1 MNKNWKKFLSSSI
14 KTIKKNDRILI
25 GTHIDPDSDGI
36 CAALSC
42 ATLVEH
48 FTGTKPRLYCQST
61 VPSKHS
67 FLMDGRAFLN
77 RLPEFDLLIA
87 VDSTGIDRVIPE
99 EHFKKIPWKQ
109 KTIINIDHHRS
120 NNGFGDINYVDE
132 KASSACEII
141 YRMFQDLK
149 VPITS
154 QTAGIIYSGIY
165 IETGGFAYPNTTN
178 GVFAVVSDLVS
189 RGVRPSTLLKKLHG
203 RTLQGTRLLSAVLDT
218 IKIKKG
224 VGVMHLS
231 LAILA
236 KTGARISDSEHF
248 LSFLQAITN
257 VHVSVFLREEKRG
270 TRVSLRSDGLV
281 DVNEVASRFGGGGH
295 RMAAGMRMPQ
305 KMTIARKLVLA
316 EIDRRLNADRR
327 RRK

>member
-1 MNKNWKKFLSSSI
+1 MNSWI
-14 KTIKKNDRILI
+14 RTIKKNDRILI

-36 CAALSC
+36 CAALC
-42 ATLVEH
+42 GAALVEH
-48 FTGTKPRLYCQST
+48 FTRTKPQLYCQSV

-77 RLPEFDLLIA
+77 RLPAFDLLIA
-87 VDSTGIDRVIPE
+87 VDSAGIDRVIPE
-99 EHFKKIPWKQ
+99 DHFKKIPWKH

-120 NNGFGDINYVDE
+120 NDGFGDVNYVDE

-141 YRMFQDLK
+141 YRMFKDLK

-154 QTAGIIYSGIY
+154 KTAGIFYSGIY

-178 GVFAVVSDLVS
+178 SVFAVVSDLVS
-189 RGVRPSTLLKKLHG
+189 RGVQPSTLVKNLHG

-224 VGVMHLS
+224 IGVMHLS
-231 LAILA
+231 LVMLA
-236 KTGARISDSEHF
+236 ETGARMSDSEHF
-248 LSFLQAITN
+248 LSFLQAITD

-281 DVNEVASRFGGGGH
+281 DVNEVARRFGGGGH

-305 KMTIARKLVLA
+305 KMTIAQKLVLA
-316 EIDRRLNADRR
+316 EISRHLNADRP

>member
-1 MNKNWKKFLSSSI
+1 MNKKWKNFLSSSVR
-14 KTIKKNDRILI
+14 TIKKNDHILI

-42 ATLVEH
+42 AALVEH
-48 FTGTKPRLYCQST
+48 FTGTKPLLYCPSV

-77 RLPEFDLLIA
+77 RLPSFDLLIT
-87 VDSTGIDRVIPE
+87 VDSAGIDRVIPE
-99 EHFKKIPWKQ
+99 DRLKKIPWKH

-120 NNGFGDINYVDE
+120 NDGFGDINYVDE
-132 KASSACEII
+132 KASSACEIM

-149 VPITS
+149 VPIS
-154 QTAGIIYSGIY
+154 LWTAGIIYSGIY

-178 GVFAVVSDLVS
+178 SVFAVVSDLVS
-189 RGVRPSTLLKKLHG
+189 RGVRPSTLVKKLHG

-218 IKIKKG
+218 IRIKNG
-224 VGVMHLS
+224 IGVMHLS
-231 LAILA
+231 RAMLA
-236 KTGARISDSEHF
+236 KTAARMSDSEHF

-257 VHVSVFLREEKRG
+257 VHVSVFLREEKHG
-270 TRVSLRSDGLV
+270 TRVSLRSDGLA
-281 DVNEVASRFGGGGH
+281 DVNEVARRFGGGGH

-305 KMTIARKLVLA
+305 KMAAARKMVLA
-316 EIDRRLNADRR
+316 EINRHYPN
-327 RRK
+327 KK